1 MRLSMSHSFQVELEY
16 MFDVG
21 LLLFFMMVVC
31 NYLPGGRLAGQV
43 SLQDSLEFDLENKIV
58 AMKEEG
64 DKKY

>member
-1 MRLSMSHSFQVELEY
+1 MRLSMSHSFQVEPEY

-43 SLQDSLEFDLENKIV
+43 ASNESKLNAQNDVELNK
-58 AMKEEG
+58 K
-64 DKKY
+64 